1 MQLTVVPAPWME
13 ADSKPWHLMPLPVW
27 EGPGPINKEAWDTS
41 YLLNILMSLAGV
53 STDLPAFAGSCG
65 LGGRPLLSAS
75 GVAANIFCDERDPD
89 SSQTCCPN
97 IFL

>member
-1 MQLTVVPAPWME
+1 
-13 ADSKPWHLMPLPVW
+13 MPLPVW
-27 EGPGPINKEAWDTS
+27 EGPGRINKEAWDTS

-89 SSQTCCPN
+89 SSQTCCRIRHTRPATTPPLFAPDT
-97 IFL
+97 FL